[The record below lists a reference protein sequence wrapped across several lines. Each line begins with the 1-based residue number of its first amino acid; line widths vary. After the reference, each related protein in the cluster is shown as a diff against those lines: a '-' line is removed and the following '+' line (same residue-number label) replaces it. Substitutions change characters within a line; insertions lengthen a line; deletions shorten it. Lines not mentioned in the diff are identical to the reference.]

1 MATCRTCGGEFEQSG
16 RGRPR
21 KDCLTCRPKGST
33 KPVQKS
39 VVPVDVAVLPPAR
52 HVVVS
57 HHKFKPEDHPVAHRW
72 CRICGRSQEA
82 HA

>member
-52 HVVVS
+52 NPLPACGR
-57 HHKFKPEDHPVAHRW
+57 FAPEDHPVAFRW
-72 CRICGRSQEA
+72 CRHCGRSKDV
-82 HA
+82 H